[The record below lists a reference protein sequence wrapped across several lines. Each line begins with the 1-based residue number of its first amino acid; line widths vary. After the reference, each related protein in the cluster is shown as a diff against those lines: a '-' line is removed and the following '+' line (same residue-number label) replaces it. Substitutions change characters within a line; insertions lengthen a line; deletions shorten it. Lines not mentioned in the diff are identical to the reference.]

1 VTPTRGPQIQ
11 AWLNSGSSSPLNMTY
26 SFPYNIGVTLPRGV
40 VIQRVFTALIE
51 AAKVA

>member
-1 VTPTRGPQIQ
+1 VPSEANRVDSNHFHKRARRYYLFANDYFKDPVLG
-11 AWLNSGSSSPLNMTY
+11 A
-26 SFPYNIGVTLPRGV
+26 LPV